1 MTMADLATSSD
12 AAARALA
19 AAQQRRTDRSL
30 PYSGAVTP
38 REARALLEAF
48 PQARLIDVR
57 TRAEWDYVGRVP
69 GSILIEWN
77 TYPEGMRNPRFL
89 EQLRQAA
96 SAPDAPLLFLCRS
109 GQRSDHAARAA
120 HAAGYEHAF
129 NVIEGFEGDKDANGQ
144 RGHLNGWRHA
154 GLPWTQG

>member
-1 MTMADLATSSD
+1 MTMAELSPPYD
-12 AAARALA
+12 AARRALA
-19 AAQQRRTDRSL
+19 AAQQRRADRAL

-38 REARALLEAF
+38 SEARALLEAF
-48 PQARLIDVR
+48 PQARLVDVR

-69 GSILIEWN
+69 GSILIEWT

-89 EQLRQAA
+89 EQLHQAA

-120 HAAGYEHAF
+120 QAAGYEHAF
-129 NVIEGFEGDKDANGQ
+129 N
-144 RGHLNGWRHA
+144 
-154 GLPWTQG
+154 